1 MSASAY
7 TTQAT
12 STTSLSIDVA
22 WAFDPS
28 TAKPSDRFL
37 IGVLIAIFVILGI
50 CMVFMIKRALL
61 TAIRRLRDQGTAVNV
76 AVERKIRRRRP
87 RLFEVWIAEAQ
98 ELWTGMQYD
107 TTNTSCTWEGLQVCH
122 GGGSWKCT
130 DLDGWQP
137 LAMAVEY
144 PVKQSTPGLPSALQA
159 TEVQNTPVV
168 APPPCRFAP
177 PRSHCKMEVDSTR
190 IDEPLHTLEEPNRC
204 DPSLYLKDA
213 TAQVCVLIALPCP
226 SRSSRYRFS
235 SPSLSS
241 EIRTEG
247 SYLDASCSSEGKASP
262 VPTLPSCLALGVTPS
277 PLITYQ

>member
-1 MSASAY
+1 VAPTACTWSSSSGRIWPLLRASFAIYVSFFSLSLFSTRPPTARLHHLVWTMSASAY

-122 GGGSWKCT
+122 GGGSCK
-130 DLDGWQP
+130 L
-137 LAMAVEY
+137 
-144 PVKQSTPGLPSALQA
+144 
-159 TEVQNTPVV
+159 VV
-168 APPPCRFAP
+168 
-177 PRSHCKMEVDSTR
+177 M
-190 IDEPLHTLEEPNRC
+190 
-204 DPSLYLKDA
+204 Y
-213 TAQVCVLIALPCP
+213 
-226 SRSSRYRFS
+226 
-235 SPSLSS
+235 
-241 EIRTEG
+241 
-247 SYLDASCSSEGKASP
+247 
-262 VPTLPSCLALGVTPS
+262 
-277 PLITYQ
+277 